1 MSRTVTLKQVGRF
14 TASSETFSLPAV
26 LTSFAFNDGGQLGI
40 GCNDGS
46 FHILSEPHRPDALIS
61 FSTSHSIILALAS
74 REKTFIIGGDAGS
87 VDIYSDS
94 GKNKSFTLDG
104 GWVENIVS
112 NPLSGV
118 IFATTARSGI
128 IYGNH
133 GIFSIPSLS
142 GAPTAIAIDSTGRRC
157 AVASRK
163 GFSIWNETGENIAV
177 HETRG
182 ALRGLSWGSDDRYL
196 VAAMQEGD
204 LYCWQLTDDSDVL
217 LAATTGPFTKYEWS
231 SDSRWLAAISK
242 DELTLFYS
250 APRGLNETPLFTFS
264 TPDKTKITSLMWHPF
279 LTTLCFGTEGG
290 TLWAVS
296 LPEGVICKVA
306 TLSAIDA
313 MHWTI
318 DGSSIYVGAGTEISV
333 LTPETP

>member
-1 MSRTVTLKQVGRF
+1 MSRTVKLRQLGRF
-14 TASSETFSLPAV
+14 YASSKTLSLPAA
-26 LTSFAFNDGGQLGI
+26 LTSLAFNDDGRLGI

-46 FHILSEPHRPDALIS
+46 FHILSEPHRPNALIS

-87 VDIYSDS
+87 VDIYSCS
-94 GKNKSFTLDG
+94 GKNNSFMLDG
-104 GWVENIVS
+104 SWVEHIVS
-112 NPLSGV
+112 NPISGV
-118 IFATTARSGI
+118 VFAATARSGF

-133 GIFSIPSLS
+133 GIFSISFLS
-142 GAPTAIAIDSTGRRC
+142 GAPTAIALDSAGRRC
-157 AVASRK
+157 ATASRN
-163 GFSIWNETGENIAV
+163 GFSIWNEKGENIAM